1 MTDPIAPSDQ
11 LLSLDELPSVPDVA
25 LRGPGRLASEA
36 STTAAVDGVAVIFFD
51 PTTQSPH
58 LVFVSEGL
66 ATLLGSGVDELL
78 GHSPAVIFPEDEA
91 AIELEELR
99 RTLGIGDPA
108 AAPTPISAAPSVPAA
123 TPPAVTGELDPT
135 ETPSPTPPT
144 TPTID
149 LDALEPGGPTP
160 SPPNFPVAD
169 GSSET
174 NGSGWADGPAGFDG
188 SPGADGQPT
197 TELDLAKSP
206 VVDLDALADAAALSD
221 LNSDPN
227 ADPNSDPD
235 ATRADGAAGRSGRRS
250 LDAAFGGDID
260 DPGAFDGDH
269 FDDGDDFGGEPG
281 SASRRHATTQ
291 TLRRRDGD
299 SVLVHA
305 TYTTVPSMTPVAP
318 YVVVQYRDLGKAAA
332 ESLLADQAAVI
343 GSLSRGHELGRLC
356 HQVAAQV
363 ESDVGDG
370 SRCWIGVVNAD
381 DLLEPVISGDLP
393 FDAVADIMRT
403 VAGSGSDA
411 TKRVVAVD
419 GMPEH
424 HARLLQGQAVKALWY
439 VPMVGTGGKVRGALM
454 VATPIDRP
462 DRAITRSLDHLGAV
476 MAAAVEHA
484 TAEADIAHQSLHDP
498 LTHLPNRALIVDRL
512 GQALARLERD
522 GIALSVLLVDI
533 DRFRSVNDTRGV
545 EVGDQVLLE
554 VAARLLTAVRLGDTV
569 GRVSSDQYLIM
580 CVATSG
586 ELDAAAVGRR
596 ILRSLS
602 EPIAVADGDQ
612 LHITASVGVV
622 VVDEPGPSPA
632 VIISNAESA
641 LARASSGGRG
651 QMAMFEADLRRHVVD
666 RHETEQAL
674 HRAITHEELR
684 IHYQPLV
691 EIRTGFMVGAEALVR
706 WDRPDHGLLYP
717 PSFIQIAEESELIL
731 PMGNWIIDKVCS
743 DLGRWPKSNGRSPM
757 VTINLAARQL
767 AVDTLV
773 PTVVSALQR
782 NGLHPSRVGFEIT
795 ESMEIR
801 DLDAASVN
809 LNRLSELGCRIAI
822 DDFGIGHAT
831 LAYIRQFSMAD
842 ALKID
847 RSFVAGLGSSKEDT
861 AIVNAS
867 IALAESLELQVIAE
881 GVENVEQL
889 TGLQDLGCRYAQGFG
904 LARPMPFDDVLEL
917 WSKARLYEPLRL

>member
-1 MTDPIAPSDQ
+1 MTDPTAPSD
-11 LLSLDELPSVPDVA
+11 LALSLDELPPVPDVV
-25 LRGPGRLASEA
+25 LRGPGAEGSEL
-36 STTAAVDGVAVIFFD
+36 STSAAVDGVAVIFFD

-58 LVFVSEGL
+58 LVFASEGL
-66 ATLLGSGVDELL
+66 ADLIGSGVDELL
-78 GHSPAVIFPEDEA
+78 GQSPRVLFTPEEA
-91 AIELEELR
+91 RTELKAIR
-99 RTLGIGDPA
+99 QALGIGTERPASAQPIGGGESPADPGDPA
-108 AAPTPISAAPSVPAA
+108 DRPS
-123 TPPAVTGELDPT
+123 
-135 ETPSPTPPT
+135 
-144 TPTID
+144 TID
-149 LDALEPGGPTP
+149 LGRVDLPGHSAVNGDRRRSPEIDLNVDGMAGRSGDRGRVDVGSTP
-160 SPPNFPVAD
+160 DTIP
-169 GSSET
+169 GR
-174 NGSGWADGPAGFDG
+174 PAGH
-188 SPGADGQPT
+188 P
-197 TELDLAKSP
+197 ELL
-206 VVDLDALADAAALSD
+206 AAAAA
-221 LNSDPN
+221 NPE
-227 ADPNSDPD
+227 
-235 ATRADGAAGRSGRRS
+235 TIRADGAAA
-250 LDAAFGGDID
+250 DPAAG
-260 DPGAFDGDH
+260 PT
-269 FDDGDDFGGEPG
+269 G
-281 SASRRHATTQ
+281 SASRRFATTQ
-291 TLRRRDGD
+291 TLRRRDGE
-299 SVLVHA
+299 SVLVHGI
-305 TYTTVPSMTPVAP
+305 YTTVPSMTPVAP
-318 YVVVQYRDLGKAAA
+318 YVVVQFRDLGKAAA
-332 ESLLADQAAVI
+332 ERLLADQAAVI

-356 HQVAAQV
+356 HQVAEELEA
-363 ESDVGDG
+363 DLGDG
-370 SRCWIGVVNAD
+370 SRCWLGVINAD
-381 DLLEPVISGDLP
+381 DRLEPVISGELP
-393 FDAVADIMRT
+393 FDQVAEIMRIVAD
-403 VAGSGSDA
+403 SGSDSS
-411 TKRVVAVD
+411 KRVVPVD
-419 GMPEH
+419 GLPEPQS
-424 HARLLQGQAVKALWY
+424 LLLRAKGVRALWY
-439 VPMVGTGGKVRGALM
+439 VPMLSGAGVVEGALM
-454 VATPIDRP
+454 VATARDRP
-462 DRAITRSLDHLGAV
+462 DRTITRSLDHLAAV

-484 TAEADIAHQSLHDP
+484 TVEADMAHQTLHDP

-533 DRFRSVNDTRGV
+533 DRFRTVNDTRGV

-554 VAARLLTAVRLGDTV
+554 VAARLLAAVRLGDTV
-569 GRVSSDQYLIM
+569 GRISSDQYLIM

-602 EPIAVADGDQ
+602 DPIQVADGDD

-641 LARASSGGRG
+641 LARASAGGRG
-651 QMAMFEADLRRHVVD
+651 RMAMYEADLRRNVLD

-674 HRAITHEELR
+674 HRAITHEELV

-706 WDRPDHGLLYP
+706 WDRPGHGLLHP

-782 NGLHPSRVGFEIT
+782 NGLHPARVGFEIT

-801 DLDAASVN
+801 DLDAAGIN

-831 LAYIRQFSMAD
+831 LDYIRRFSMAD

-847 RSFVAGLGSSKEDT
+847 KSFVAGLGSSKEDT

-867 IALAESLELQVIAE
+867 IALAESLGLQVIAE
-881 GVENVEQL
+881 GVEDLEQL
-889 TGLQDLGCRYAQGFG
+889 IALRELGCRYAQGFG
-904 LARPMPFDDVLEL
+904 LARPAPLGEVLAL
-917 WSKARLYEPLRL
+917 WSKARLYEPSEL